1 MKVPE
6 PPKPTHSHLLDEARD
21 AARAYQMLSA
31 HLRIGKTPSE
41 ALFKRLEKAKA
52 AINRWNETEGK

>member
-6 PPKPTHSHLLDEARD
+6 TKPTHSYLIDEARD
-21 AARAYQMLSA
+21 AARAYQQLAMCY
-31 HLRIGKTPSE
+31 RIGKTPSE

-52 AINRWNETEGK
+52 AINRWDEKEGK